1 MYQAFYQ
8 QKKPFW
14 VRYTALITVLAVVM
28 CAFSVRLAE
37 LQVVNADYYKAQ
49 GDNSSVR
56 TLTVPAAR
64 GEIVDRYGR
73 VLVYN
78 RDGFNI
84 VFDAAALPNSKTN
97 GIILKLIKLLKKTE
111 IKWTDTLPL
120 EAEAPY
126 TFMADKQT
134 EITAL
139 RNALSLARYATA
151 ENCFDA
157 MVEKYSLEGL
167 SKEEQ
172 RLIMGVRYA
181 MDSSDFS
188 TANPFTFA
196 EDIGDSLAQTV
207 QEYYAELPG
216 VNIEKANFRE
226 YTDPELAPHVL
237 GYTGLMSATDW
248 EKYKDTGEY
257 RYSDKVGK
265 AGIELAAEE
274 YLKGVD
280 GKYTVIQNADGTLKS
295 TETIREAVPGSTVQ
309 LTIDANLQKV
319 AQNALKNGI
328 NRVNSNL
335 KEGQSYA
342 TSGAVVVTDV
352 NTGEILASANYP
364 SYSMTDYSEDYKAV
378 ETATGQPL
386 FDRALNGQYP
396 PGSTFKPAVA
406 LIGLHLN
413 KISTYDTIR
422 CTHTYDRFEDYKPT
436 CLGWHGSLN
445 VTSALAKSC
454 NFFFYELGFRVGI
467 SDLNKYCRQLGLGV
481 STQVELPSSNGI
493 LAGKDQLES
502 MGSYWTQGDTV
513 QAAIGQ
519 SDNAFTPLQ
528 LSMYTSTLANGGTR
542 YNAHFI
548 KSVYNYSMTEVKK
561 DNFSYELSRV
571 DIPAESFE
579 AVKAGMLQVTED
591 GTASATFSNYPIRVG
606 GKTGT
611 ADAPGK
617 TNAMF
622 VAFAPYTKP
631 EISVSIVI
639 ENGGHGS
646 SVAPVAKE
654 IFDAYFFNSDEA
666 YSSSETDKLLP

>member
-14 VRYTALITVLAVVM
+14 VRYTALIVALAVVM

-49 GDNSSVR
+49 GDTSSVR
-56 TLTVPAAR
+56 TLTVSAAR

-97 GIILKLIKLLKKTE
+97 SIILKLIKLLKGTE
-111 IKWTDTLPL
+111 IEWTDTLPMEKEL
-120 EAEAPY
+120 GY
-126 TFMADKQT
+126 SFVDDKQT
-134 EITAL
+134 DISTL
-139 RNALSLARYATA
+139 RTTLGLARYATA

-157 MVEKYSLEGL
+157 MVERYSLEGL
-167 SKEEQ
+167 SPQEQ

-181 MDSSDFS
+181 MESSDFS

-196 EDIGDSLAQTV
+196 EDVGDKLAQTV
-207 QEYYAELPG
+207 QEYYSDLPG
-216 VNIEKANFRE
+216 VVIEKANFRE
-226 YTDPELAPHVL
+226 YTDPTLAPHVL

-280 GKYTVIQNADGTLKS
+280 GKFTVVQNADGTHAS
-295 TETIREAVPGSTVQ
+295 TETVREAVPVSTVQ
-309 LTIDANLQKV
+309 LTLDANLQKV
-319 AQNALKNGI
+319 AQEALKNGI
-328 NRVNSNL
+328 LRINSNP
-335 KEGQSYA
+335 ENTSPA

-364 SYSMTDYSEDYKAV
+364 SYSMVDYFDDYKSV
-378 ETATGQPL
+378 ETAEGQPL

-413 KISTYDTIR
+413 KIGTYDTIR
-422 CTHTYDRFEDYKPT
+422 CTHTYDRFDDYKPT

-445 VTSALAKSC
+445 VTTALAKSC
-454 NFFFYELGFRVGI
+454 NFFFYELGFRIGI
-467 SDLNKYCRQLGLGV
+467 TDLNKYCRQLGLGV
-481 STQVELPSSNGI
+481 STQVELPSTTGI
-493 LAGKDQLES
+493 LAGKEYSES
-502 MGSYWTQGDTV
+502 VGGYWTQGNTV

-519 SDNAFTPLQ
+519 SDNAFSPLQ
-528 LSMYTSTLANGGTR
+528 LAMYTSTVANGGTR

-548 KSVYNYSMTEVKK
+548 KSVYNYSMTEMQQ
-561 DNFSYELSRV
+561 DNFSYELSKV
-571 DIPAESFE
+571 DISAESFE
-579 AVKAGMLQVTED
+579 AVKGGMLQVTED

-622 VAFAPYTKP
+622 VAFAPYTNP
-631 EISVSIVI
+631 EIAVSIVI

-654 IFDAYFFNSDEA
+654 IFDAYFFNSDEP
-666 YSSSETDKLLP
+666 YSSAETDKLLP

>member
-1 MYQAFYQ
+1 MYQTFYQ

-14 VRYTALITVLAVVM
+14 VRYTALIVALAVVM
-28 CAFSVRLAE
+28 CLFSVRLAD
-37 LQVVNADYYKAQ
+37 LQVVNASYYKAQ
-49 GDNSSVR
+49 GDNASVR

-78 RDGFNI
+78 RDGFNV
-84 VFDAAALPNSKTN
+84 VFDYATLPNDKVNT
-97 GIILKLIKLLKKTE
+97 IILRLTKLLKNNE
-111 IKWTDTLPL
+111 IEWTDGLPM
-120 EAEAPY
+120 EKEAPY
-126 TFMADKQT
+126 AFMEDKQT
-134 EITAL
+134 ETSTL
-139 RNALSLARYATA
+139 RTTLGLARYATA
-151 ENCFDA
+151 QNCFDA
-157 MVEKYSLEGL
+157 MVKRYSLEG
-167 SKEEQ
+167 KDKAEQ
-172 RLIMGVRYA
+172 RVIMGVRYA
-181 MDSSDFS
+181 MEIADFS
-188 TANPFTFA
+188 SVNPFLLA
-196 EDIGDSLAQTV
+196 EDVGDSLAQTV
-207 QEYYAELPG
+207 QEYYFELPG
-216 VNIEKANFRE
+216 VVIEQANFRE
-226 YTDPELAPHVL
+226 YTDPTLAPHIL

-248 EKYKDTGEY
+248 EKYKETGEY

-280 GKYTVIQNADGTLKS
+280 GRYTVKQNADGTIVSNQLVRK
-295 TETIREAVPGSTVQ
+295 AVPGSTVQ

-319 AQNALKNGI
+319 AQEALKNGI
-328 NRVNSNL
+328 NRVNSKL
-335 KEGQSYA
+335 LPGQKPA

-364 SYSMTDYSEDYKAV
+364 SYSMTDFFEDYKSV
-378 ETATGQPL
+378 ESAKGQPL

-406 LIGLHLN
+406 LIGLHLG
-413 KISTYDTIR
+413 KIDKYESIR
-422 CTHTYDRFEDYKPT
+422 CTHTYNRFEDYKPT

-445 VTSALAKSC
+445 VTTALAKSC
-454 NFFFYELGFRVGI
+454 NFFFYELGYRIGI

-481 STQVELPSSNGI
+481 STQVELPSSTGI
-493 LAGKDQLES
+493 LAGKEYRES
-502 MGSYWTQGDTV
+502 IGSYWTQGDTV

-528 LSMYTSTLANGGTR
+528 LAMYTSTVANGGTR
-542 YNAHFI
+542 YKAHFI
-548 KSVYNYSMTEVKK
+548 KSVYNYSMTELKK
-561 DNFSYELSRV
+561 DDFSQVLSSV
-571 DIPAESFE
+571 DIPGESFN

-591 GTASATFSNYPIRVG
+591 GTAAATFKSYPIRVG

-622 VAFAPYTKP
+622 IAFAPYTSP

-646 SVAPVAKE
+646 AVAPVAKE
-654 IFDAYFFNSDEA
+654 IFDAYFFNSGDA
-666 YSSSETDKLLP
+666 YSPDPTDKLLP

>member
-14 VRYTALITVLAVVM
+14 VRYTALIVALAVVM

-49 GDNSSVR
+49 GDTSSVR
-56 TLTVPAAR
+56 TLTVSAAR

-78 RDGFNI
+78 RDGFNN

-97 GIILKLIKLLKKTE
+97 SIILKLIKLLKGTE
-111 IKWTDTLPL
+111 IEWTDTLPMEKEL
-120 EAEAPY
+120 GY
-126 TFMADKQT
+126 SFVDDKQT
-134 EITAL
+134 DISTL
-139 RNALSLARYATA
+139 RTTLGLARYATA

-157 MVEKYSLEGL
+157 MVERYSLEGL
-167 SKEEQ
+167 SPQEQ

-181 MDSSDFS
+181 MESSDFS

-196 EDIGDSLAQTV
+196 EDVGDKLAQTV
-207 QEYYAELPG
+207 QEYYSDLPG
-216 VNIEKANFRE
+216 VVIEKANFRE
-226 YTDPELAPHVL
+226 YTDPTLAPHVL

-280 GKYTVIQNADGTLKS
+280 GKFTVVQNADGTHAS
-295 TETIREAVPGSTVQ
+295 TETVREAVPGSTVQ
-309 LTIDANLQKV
+309 LTLDANLQKV
-319 AQNALKNGI
+319 AQEALKNGI
-328 NRVNSNL
+328 LRINSNP
-335 KEGQSYA
+335 ENTSPA

-364 SYSMTDYSEDYKAV
+364 SYSMVDYFDDYKSV
-378 ETATGQPL
+378 ETAEGQPL

-413 KISTYDTIR
+413 KIGTYDTIR
-422 CTHTYDRFEDYKPT
+422 CTHTYDRFDDYKPT

-445 VTSALAKSC
+445 VTTALAKSC
-454 NFFFYELGFRVGI
+454 NFFFYELGFRIGI
-467 SDLNKYCRQLGLGV
+467 TDLNKYCRQLGLGV
-481 STQVELPSSNGI
+481 STQVELPSTTGI
-493 LAGKDQLES
+493 LAGKEYSES
-502 MGSYWTQGDTV
+502 VGGYWTQGNTV

-519 SDNAFTPLQ
+519 SDNAFSPLQ
-528 LSMYTSTLANGGTR
+528 LAMYTSTVANGGTR

-548 KSVYNYSMTEVKK
+548 KSVYNYSMTEMQQ
-561 DNFSYELSRV
+561 DNFSYELSKV
-571 DIPAESFE
+571 DISAESFE
-579 AVKAGMLQVTED
+579 AVKGGMLQVTED

-622 VAFAPYTKP
+622 VAFAPYTNP
-631 EISVSIVI
+631 EIAVSIVI

-654 IFDAYFFNSDEA
+654 IFDAYFFNSDEP
-666 YSSSETDKLLP
+666 YSSAETDKLLP

>member
-1 MYQAFYQ
+1 ME
-8 QKKPFW
+8 K
-14 VRYTALITVLAVVM
+14 
-28 CAFSVRLAE
+28 E
-37 LQVVNADYYKAQ
+37 LGY
-49 GDNSSVR
+49 SF
-56 TLTVPAAR
+56 
-64 GEIVDRYGR
+64 VD
-73 VLVYN
+73 
-78 RDGFNI
+78 
-84 VFDAAALPNSKTN
+84 
-97 GIILKLIKLLKKTE
+97 
-111 IKWTDTLPL
+111 
-120 EAEAPY
+120 
-126 TFMADKQT
+126 DKQT
-134 EITAL
+134 DISTL
-139 RNALSLARYATA
+139 RTTLGLARYATA

-157 MVEKYSLEGL
+157 MVERYSLEGL
-167 SKEEQ
+167 SPQEQ

-181 MDSSDFS
+181 MESSDFS

-196 EDIGDSLAQTV
+196 EDVGDKLAQTV
-207 QEYYAELPG
+207 QEYYSDLPG
-216 VNIEKANFRE
+216 VVIEKANFRE
-226 YTDPELAPHVL
+226 YTDPTLAPHVL

-280 GKYTVIQNADGTLKS
+280 GKFTVVQNADGTHAS
-295 TETIREAVPGSTVQ
+295 TETVREAVPGSTVQ
-309 LTIDANLQKV
+309 LTLDANLQKV
-319 AQNALKNGI
+319 AQEALKNGI
-328 NRVNSNL
+328 LRINSNP
-335 KEGQSYA
+335 ENTSPA

-364 SYSMTDYSEDYKAV
+364 SYSMVDYFDDYKSV
-378 ETATGQPL
+378 ETAEGQPL

-413 KISTYDTIR
+413 KIGTYDTIR
-422 CTHTYDRFEDYKPT
+422 CTHTYDRFDDYKPT

-445 VTSALAKSC
+445 VTTALAKSC
-454 NFFFYELGFRVGI
+454 NFFFYELGFRIGI
-467 SDLNKYCRQLGLGV
+467 TDLNKYCRQLGLGV
-481 STQVELPSSNGI
+481 STQVELPSTTGI
-493 LAGKDQLES
+493 LAGKEYSES
-502 MGSYWTQGDTV
+502 VGGYWTQGNTV

-519 SDNAFTPLQ
+519 SDNAFSPLQ
-528 LSMYTSTLANGGTR
+528 LAMYTSTVANGGTR

-548 KSVYNYSMTEVKK
+548 KSVYNYSMTEMQQ
-561 DNFSYELSRV
+561 DNFSYELSKV
-571 DIPAESFE
+571 DISAESFE
-579 AVKAGMLQVTED
+579 AVKGGMLQVTED

-622 VAFAPYTKP
+622 VAFAPYTNP
-631 EISVSIVI
+631 EIAVSIVI

-654 IFDAYFFNSDEA
+654 IFDAYFFNSDEP
-666 YSSSETDKLLP
+666 YSSAETDKLLP

>member
-1 MYQAFYQ
+1 
-8 QKKPFW
+8 
-14 VRYTALITVLAVVM
+14 
-28 CAFSVRLAE
+28 
-37 LQVVNADYYKAQ
+37 
-49 GDNSSVR
+49 
-56 TLTVPAAR
+56 
-64 GEIVDRYGR
+64 
-73 VLVYN
+73 
-78 RDGFNI
+78 
-84 VFDAAALPNSKTN
+84 
-97 GIILKLIKLLKKTE
+97 
-111 IKWTDTLPL
+111 
-120 EAEAPY
+120 
-126 TFMADKQT
+126 
-134 EITAL
+134 
-139 RNALSLARYATA
+139 
-151 ENCFDA
+151 
-157 MVEKYSLEGL
+157 
-167 SKEEQ
+167 
-172 RLIMGVRYA
+172 MGVRYA

-188 TANPFTFA
+188 TANPFIFA

-207 QEYYAELPG
+207 QEYYQDLPG
-216 VNIEKANFRE
+216 VNVEKANFRE
-226 YTDPELAPHVL
+226 YTDPELAPHIL

-248 EKYKDTGEY
+248 EKFKDTGEY

-280 GKYTVIQNADGTLKS
+280 GRYTVIQNADGTLKS
-295 TETIREAVPGSTVQ
+295 TETVREAVPGFTVQ
-309 LTIDANLQKV
+309 LTIDSQLQKV

-328 NRVNSNL
+328 NRINSNL
-335 KEGQSYA
+335 TGGQGYA

-364 SYSMTDYSEDYKAV
+364 SYSIIDYFEDYKSV
-378 ETATGQPL
+378 ESADGQPL

-413 KISTYDTIR
+413 KIGTYDTIR
-422 CTHTYDRFEDYKPT
+422 CTHTYDRFDDYKPT
-436 CLGWHGSLN
+436 CLGWHGALN
-445 VTSALAKSC
+445 VTGALAKSC
-454 NFFFYELGFRVGI
+454 NFFFYELGFRIGI

-481 STQVELPSSNGI
+481 STQIELPSSNGI
-493 LAGKDQLES
+493 LAGKEHRES

-528 LSMYTSTLANGGTR
+528 LAMYTATLANGGTR
-542 YNAHFI
+542 YNAHFL
-548 KSVYNYSMTEVKK
+548 KTVYNYGMTEVKK
-561 DNFSYELSRV
+561 DDFSQQLSKV

-579 AVKAGMLQVTED
+579 AVKGGMLQVTED

-654 IFDAYFFNSDEA
+654 IFDAYFFNADEP
-666 YSSSETDKLLP
+666 YSSAQTDKLLP

>member
-14 VRYTALITVLAVVM
+14 VRYTALIVALAVVM

-49 GDNSSVR
+49 GDTSSVR
-56 TLTVPAAR
+56 TLTVSAAR

-97 GIILKLIKLLKKTE
+97 SIILKLIKLLKGTE
-111 IKWTDTLPL
+111 IEWTDTLPMEKEL
-120 EAEAPY
+120 GY
-126 TFMADKQT
+126 SFVDDKQT
-134 EITAL
+134 DISTL
-139 RNALSLARYATA
+139 RTTLGLARYATA

-157 MVEKYSLEGL
+157 MVERYSLEGL
-167 SKEEQ
+167 SPQEQ

-181 MDSSDFS
+181 MESSDFS

-196 EDIGDSLAQTV
+196 EEVGDKLAQTV
-207 QEYYAELPG
+207 QEYYSDLPG
-216 VNIEKANFRE
+216 VVIEKANFRE
-226 YTDPELAPHVL
+226 YTDPTLAPHVL

-280 GKYTVIQNADGTLKS
+280 GKFTVVQNADGTHAS
-295 TETIREAVPGSTVQ
+295 TETVREAVPGSTVQ
-309 LTIDANLQKV
+309 LTLDANLQKV
-319 AQNALKNGI
+319 AQEALKNGI
-328 NRVNSNL
+328 LRINSNP
-335 KEGQSYA
+335 ENTSPA

-364 SYSMTDYSEDYKAV
+364 SYSMVDYFDDYKSV
-378 ETATGQPL
+378 ETAEGQPL

-413 KISTYDTIR
+413 KIGTYDTIR
-422 CTHTYDRFEDYKPT
+422 CTHTYDRFDDYKPT

-445 VTSALAKSC
+445 VTTALAKSC
-454 NFFFYELGFRVGI
+454 NFFFYELGFRIGI
-467 SDLNKYCRQLGLGV
+467 TDLNKYCRQLGLGV
-481 STQVELPSSNGI
+481 STQVELPSTTGI
-493 LAGKDQLES
+493 LAGKEYSES
-502 MGSYWTQGDTV
+502 VGGYWTQGNTV

-519 SDNAFTPLQ
+519 SDNAFSPLQ
-528 LSMYTSTLANGGTR
+528 LAMYTSTVANGGTR

-548 KSVYNYSMTEVKK
+548 KSVYNYSMTEMQQ
-561 DNFSYELSRV
+561 DNFSYELSKV
-571 DIPAESFE
+571 DISAESFE
-579 AVKAGMLQVTED
+579 AVKGGMLQVTED

-622 VAFAPYTKP
+622 VAFAPYTNP
-631 EISVSIVI
+631 EIAVSIVI

-654 IFDAYFFNSDEA
+654 IFDAYFFNSDEP
-666 YSSSETDKLLP
+666 YSSAETDKLLP

>member
-14 VRYTALITVLAVVM
+14 VRYTALIVALAVVM

-49 GDNSSVR
+49 GDTSSVR
-56 TLTVPAAR
+56 TLTVSAAR

-97 GIILKLIKLLKKTE
+97 SIILKLIKLLKGTE
-111 IKWTDTLPL
+111 IEWTDTLPMEKEL
-120 EAEAPY
+120 DY
-126 TFMADKQT
+126 SFVADKQT
-134 EITAL
+134 DISTL
-139 RNALSLARYATA
+139 RTTLGLARYATA

-157 MVEKYSLEGL
+157 MVERYSLEGL
-167 SKEEQ
+167 SPQEQ

-181 MDSSDFS
+181 MESSDFS

-196 EDIGDSLAQTV
+196 EDVGDKLAQTV
-207 QEYYAELPG
+207 QEYYSDLPG
-216 VNIEKANFRE
+216 VVIEKANFRE
-226 YTDPELAPHVL
+226 YTDPTLAPHVL

-280 GKYTVIQNADGTLKS
+280 GKFTVVQNADGTHAS
-295 TETIREAVPGSTVQ
+295 TETVREAVPGSTVQ
-309 LTIDANLQKV
+309 LTLDANLQKV
-319 AQNALKNGI
+319 AQEALKNGI
-328 NRVNSNL
+328 LRINSNP
-335 KEGQSYA
+335 ENTSPA

-364 SYSMTDYSEDYKAV
+364 SYSMVDYFEDYKSV
-378 ETATGQPL
+378 ETAEGQPL

-413 KISTYDTIR
+413 KIGTYDTIR
-422 CTHTYDRFEDYKPT
+422 CTHTYDRFDDYKPT

-445 VTSALAKSC
+445 VTTALAKSC
-454 NFFFYELGFRVGI
+454 NFFFYELGFRIGI
-467 SDLNKYCRQLGLGV
+467 TDLNKYCRQLGLGV
-481 STQVELPSSNGI
+481 STQVELPSTTGI
-493 LAGKDQLES
+493 LAGKEYSES
-502 MGSYWTQGDTV
+502 VGGYWTQGNTV

-519 SDNAFTPLQ
+519 SDNAFSPLQ
-528 LSMYTSTLANGGTR
+528 LAMYTSTVANGGTR

-548 KSVYNYSMTEVKK
+548 KSVYNYSMTEMQQ
-561 DNFSYELSRV
+561 DNFSYELSKV
-571 DIPAESFE
+571 DISAESFE
-579 AVKAGMLQVTED
+579 AVKGGMLQVTED

-622 VAFAPYTKP
+622 VAFAPYTNP
-631 EISVSIVI
+631 EIAVSIVI

-654 IFDAYFFNSDEA
+654 IFDAYFFNSDEP
-666 YSSSETDKLLP
+666 YSSAETDKLLP

>member
-14 VRYTALITVLAVVM
+14 VRYTALIVALAVVM

-49 GDNSSVR
+49 GDTSSVR
-56 TLTVPAAR
+56 TLTVSAAR

-97 GIILKLIKLLKKTE
+97 SIILKLIKLLKGTE
-111 IKWTDTLPL
+111 IEWTDTLPMEKEL
-120 EAEAPY
+120 GY
-126 TFMADKQT
+126 SFVDDKQT
-134 EITAL
+134 DISTL
-139 RNALSLARYATA
+139 RTTLGLARYATA

-157 MVEKYSLEGL
+157 MVERYSLEGL
-167 SKEEQ
+167 SPQEQ

-181 MDSSDFS
+181 MESSDFS

-196 EDIGDSLAQTV
+196 EDVGDKLAQTV
-207 QEYYAELPG
+207 QEYYSDLPG
-216 VNIEKANFRE
+216 VVIEKANFRE
-226 YTDPELAPHVL
+226 YTDPTLAPHVL

-280 GKYTVIQNADGTLKS
+280 GKFTVVQNADGTHAS
-295 TETIREAVPGSTVQ
+295 TETVREAVPGSTVQ
-309 LTIDANLQKV
+309 LTLDANLQKV
-319 AQNALKNGI
+319 AQEALKNGI
-328 NRVNSNL
+328 LRINSNP
-335 KEGQSYA
+335 ENTSPA

-364 SYSMTDYSEDYKAV
+364 SYSMVDYFDDYKSV
-378 ETATGQPL
+378 ETAEGQPL

-413 KISTYDTIR
+413 KIGTYDTIR
-422 CTHTYDRFEDYKPT
+422 CTHTYDRFDDYKPT

-445 VTSALAKSC
+445 VTTALAKSC
-454 NFFFYELGFRVGI
+454 NFFFYELGFRIGI
-467 SDLNKYCRQLGLGV
+467 TDLNKYCRQLGLGV
-481 STQVELPSSNGI
+481 STQVELPSTTGI
-493 LAGKDQLES
+493 LAGKEYSES
-502 MGSYWTQGDTV
+502 VGGYWTQGNTV

-519 SDNAFTPLQ
+519 SDNAFSPLQ
-528 LSMYTSTLANGGTR
+528 LAMYTSTVANGGTR

-548 KSVYNYSMTEVKK
+548 KSVYNYSMTEMQQ
-561 DNFSYELSRV
+561 DNFSYELSKV
-571 DIPAESFE
+571 DISAESFE
-579 AVKAGMLQVTED
+579 AVKGGMLQVTED

-622 VAFAPYTKP
+622 VAFAPYTNP
-631 EISVSIVI
+631 EIAVSIVI

-654 IFDAYFFNSDEA
+654 IFDAYFFNSDEP
-666 YSSSETDKLLP
+666 YSSAETDKLLP

>member
-1 MYQAFYQ
+1 MYQSFYQ

-14 VRYTALITVLAVVM
+14 VRYTALIVALAVVM
-28 CAFSVRLAE
+28 CVFSVRLGDIQ
-37 LQVVNADYYKAQ
+37 LVNADYYRAQ

-84 VFDAAALPNSKTN
+84 VFDAASLPSSKTN
-97 GIILKLIKLLKKTE
+97 SIILKLIKLLEKNGLE
-111 IKWTDTLPL
+111 WADNLPMDKMS
-120 EAEAPY
+120 PY
-126 TFMADKQT
+126 LFVIDQQT
-134 EITAL
+134 EISTL
-139 RNALSLARYATA
+139 RSTLGLARYATSK
-151 ENCFDA
+151 NCFDA
-157 MVEKYSLEGL
+157 MVTRYSLEGM
-167 SKEEQ
+167 SESEQ

-181 MDSSDFS
+181 MESSNFS
-188 TANPFTFA
+188 TANPFVFA
-196 EDIGDSLAQTV
+196 EDIGDALAQTI
-207 QEYYAELPG
+207 QEYYADLPG
-216 VNIEKANFRE
+216 VKVEKANFRE

-237 GYTGLMSATDW
+237 GYTGLMSSSDW
-248 EKYKDTGEY
+248 EKYKETGEY

-265 AGIELAAEE
+265 AGVEYAAEQ
-274 YLKGVD
+274 YLKGLD
-280 GKYTVIQNADGTLKS
+280 GRYSVTQNADGTHIS
-295 TETIREAVPGSTVQ
+295 TETVREAVPGSTVQ

-328 NRVNSNL
+328 LRINSNL
-335 KEGQSYA
+335 KDGASPA

-364 SYSMTDYSEDYKAV
+364 SYSMTDYFENYTSV
-378 ETATGQPL
+378 QTAAGQPL

-406 LIGLHLN
+406 LIGLHLS
-413 KISTYDTIR
+413 KIGTHDIIT
-422 CTHTYDRFEDYKPT
+422 CTHTYNRFEDYKPT
-436 CLGWHGSLN
+436 CLGWHGGLN
-445 VTSALAKSC
+445 ITTALAKSC
-454 NFFFYELGFRVGI
+454 NYFFYELGYRIGI
-467 SDLNKYCRQLGLGV
+467 GDLNKYCRQLGLGV
-481 STQVELPSSNGI
+481 STEVELPSSNGI
-493 LAGKDQLES
+493 LAGKEYRES
-502 MGSYWTQGDTV
+502 IGSYWTQGDTV

-528 LSMYTSTLANGGTR
+528 LAMYTATVANGGKR

-548 KSVYNYSMTEVKK
+548 KSVYNYSMTELKK
-561 DNFSYELSRV
+561 DDFSTLLSEV
-571 DIPAESFE
+571 DIPAESFN

-591 GTASATFSNYPIRVG
+591 GTAAATFGNYPIRVG

-622 VAFAPYTKP
+622 VAFAPYTNP
-631 EISVSIVI
+631 EIAVSIVI

-654 IFDAYFFNSDEA
+654 IFDAYFFNSEDA
-666 YSSSETDKLLP
+666 YTVVETDKLLP

>member
-14 VRYTALITVLAVVM
+14 VRYTALIVALAVVM

-49 GDNSSVR
+49 GDTSSVR
-56 TLTVPAAR
+56 TLTVSAAR

-97 GIILKLIKLLKKTE
+97 SIILKLIKLLKGTE
-111 IKWTDTLPL
+111 IEWTDTLPMEKEL
-120 EAEAPY
+120 GY
-126 TFMADKQT
+126 SFVADKQT
-134 EITAL
+134 DISTL
-139 RNALSLARYATA
+139 RTTLGLARYATA

-157 MVEKYSLEGL
+157 MVERYSLEGL
-167 SKEEQ
+167 SPEEQ

-181 MDSSDFS
+181 MESSDFS

-196 EDIGDSLAQTV
+196 EDVGDKLAQTV
-207 QEYYAELPG
+207 QEYYSDLPG
-216 VNIEKANFRE
+216 VVIEKANFRE
-226 YTDPELAPHVL
+226 YTDPTLAPYVL

-280 GKYTVIQNADGTLKS
+280 GKFTVVQNADGTHAS
-295 TETIREAVPGSTVQ
+295 TETVREAVPGSTVQ
-309 LTIDANLQKV
+309 LTLDANLQKV
-319 AQNALKNGI
+319 AQEALKNGI
-328 NRVNSNL
+328 LRINSNP
-335 KEGQSYA
+335 ENTSPA

-364 SYSMTDYSEDYKAV
+364 SYSMVDYFEDYKSV
-378 ETATGQPL
+378 ETAEGQPL

-413 KISTYDTIR
+413 KIGTYDTIR
-422 CTHTYDRFEDYKPT
+422 CTHTYDRFDDYKPT

-445 VTSALAKSC
+445 VTTALAKSC
-454 NFFFYELGFRVGI
+454 NFFFYELGYRIGI
-467 SDLNKYCRQLGLGV
+467 TDLNKYCRQLGLGV
-481 STQVELPSSNGI
+481 STQVELPSTTGI
-493 LAGKDQLES
+493 LAGKEYSES
-502 MGSYWTQGDTV
+502 VGGYWTQGNTV

-519 SDNAFTPLQ
+519 SDNAFSPLQ
-528 LSMYTSTLANGGTR
+528 LAMYTSTVANGGTR

-548 KSVYNYSMTEVKK
+548 KSVYNYSMTEMQQ
-561 DNFSYELSRV
+561 DNFSYELSKV
-571 DIPAESFE
+571 DISAESFE
-579 AVKAGMLQVTED
+579 AVKGGMLQVTED

-622 VAFAPYTKP
+622 VAFAPYTNP
-631 EISVSIVI
+631 EIAVSIVI

-654 IFDAYFFNSDEA
+654 IFDAYFFNSDEP
-666 YSSSETDKLLP
+666 YSSAETDKLLP

>member
-14 VRYTALITVLAVVM
+14 VRYTALIVALAVVM

-49 GDNSSVR
+49 GDTSSVR
-56 TLTVPAAR
+56 TLTVSAAR

-84 VFDAAALPNSKTN
+84 VFDAAALPSSKTN
-97 GIILKLIKLLKKTE
+97 SIILKLIKLLKGTE
-111 IKWTDTLPL
+111 IEWTDTLPMEKEL
-120 EAEAPY
+120 GY
-126 TFMADKQT
+126 SFVADKQT
-134 EITAL
+134 DISTL
-139 RNALSLARYATA
+139 RTTLGLARYATA

-157 MVEKYSLEGL
+157 MVERYSLEGL
-167 SKEEQ
+167 SPDEQ

-181 MDSSDFS
+181 MESSDFS

-196 EDIGDSLAQTV
+196 EDVGDKLAQTV
-207 QEYYAELPG
+207 QEYYSDLPG
-216 VNIEKANFRE
+216 VVIEKANFRE
-226 YTDPELAPHVL
+226 YTDPTLAPHVL

-280 GKYTVIQNADGTLKS
+280 GKFTVVQNADGTHAS
-295 TETIREAVPGSTVQ
+295 TETVREAVPGSTVQ
-309 LTIDANLQKV
+309 LTLDANLQKV
-319 AQNALKNGI
+319 AQEALKNGI
-328 NRVNSNL
+328 LRINSNP
-335 KEGQSYA
+335 ENTSPA
-342 TSGAVVVTDV
+342 TSGAVVVTEV

-364 SYSMTDYSEDYKAV
+364 SYSMVDYFDDYKSV
-378 ETATGQPL
+378 ETAEGQPL

-413 KISTYDTIR
+413 KIGTYDTIR
-422 CTHTYDRFEDYKPT
+422 CTHTYDRFDDYKPT

-445 VTSALAKSC
+445 VTTALAKSC
-454 NFFFYELGFRVGI
+454 NFFFYELGFRIGI
-467 SDLNKYCRQLGLGV
+467 TDLNKYCRQLGLGV
-481 STQVELPSSNGI
+481 STQVELPSTTGI
-493 LAGKDQLES
+493 LAGKEYSES
-502 MGSYWTQGDTV
+502 VGGYWTQGNTV

-519 SDNAFTPLQ
+519 SDNAFSPLQ
-528 LSMYTSTLANGGTR
+528 LAMYTSTVANGGTR

-548 KSVYNYSMTEVKK
+548 KSVYNYSMTEMQQ
-561 DNFSYELSRV
+561 DNFSYELSKV
-571 DIPAESFE
+571 DISAESFE
-579 AVKAGMLQVTED
+579 AVKGGMLQVTED

-622 VAFAPYTKP
+622 VAFAPYTNP
-631 EISVSIVI
+631 EIAVSIVI

-654 IFDAYFFNSDEA
+654 IFDAYFFNSDEP
-666 YSSSETDKLLP
+666 YSSAETDKLLP